1 MRKERQK
8 AAYDLYKWQIKL
20 RKYLSGGIDLEEYS
34 VEQRSFIHERIS
46 KEIRE
51 IEDVN
56 ELDEQGIS
64 ERVERYSRVFHSD
77 W

>member
-1 MRKERQK
+1 MKV
-8 AAYDLYKWQIKL
+8 KL
-20 RKYLSGGIDLEEYS
+20 WKYLFGGIDLEEYS